1 MVPEVRFYKNVKCSL
16 MQTFSAGI
24 AAGMKGSLH
33 WAAFMI
39 QFFPLWRWY
48 RCQLELSCCPAVVQL
63 LWTGLPGWSP
73 PGWSHSSL
81 QEQCMTSEHGSIL
94 DGWCVLSSVSQL
106 RGGEDT
112 GISEILNDL
121 SSDTIAH
128 VVNTQ
133 WAAGGL
139 PRDRRGKTSTPNDGI
154 QELSVLL
161 LRFYTQLPSTCGNIL
176 ILKLQYSSPKS
187 HTFTRCTL
195 VIF

>member
-1 MVPEVRFYKNVKCSL
+1 MVPEVRSYKKNVKCFL
-16 MQTFSAGI
+16 MQTFSAWM
-24 AAGMKGSLH
+24 AAGIKGSLH

-48 RCQLELSCCPAVVQL
+48 RCQLEFCCCPAVVL
-63 LWTGLPGWSP
+63 LLSTVLPGWSP

-94 DGWCVLSSVSQL
+94 DGWCVVSSVSQL
-106 RGGEDT
+106 RGGEDRS
-112 GISEILNDL
+112 ISEILNDL

-128 VVNTQ
+128 VANTR

-154 QELSVLL
+154 QRPSVLL
-161 LRFYTQLPSTCGNIL
+161 LRFYTQLASTFGNIL
-176 ILKLQYSSPKS
+176 FLKLQY
-187 HTFTRCTL
+187 
-195 VIF
+195 

>member
-1 MVPEVRFYKNVKCSL
+1 MFLNANILSRNGSRNKRFTPLSSFHDSILSAVEVIQ
-16 MQTFSAGI
+16 MSAGVLL
-24 AAGMKGSLH
+24 MS
-33 WAAFMI
+33 
-39 QFFPLWRWY
+39 
-48 RCQLELSCCPAVVQL
+48 SCCSAALNCV
-63 LWTGLPGWSP
+63 PGWSP

-94 DGWCVLSSVSQL
+94 DGWCVVSSVSQL

-112 GISEILNDL
+112 SISEILNDL

-128 VVNTQ
+128 GVNTW
-133 WAAGGL
+133 WATGGL

-154 QELSVLL
+154 QRPSVLL

-176 ILKLQYSSPKS
+176 FLKLQYSSPKCC
-187 HTFTRCTL
+187 TFTRCTL